1 MEADTPPRVAA
12 YRAERDHS
20 EPGAAHRR
28 GTMWAVG
35 CARLVL
41 HLNHL
46 LPSSGST
53 LPTPLDNPSDNGRPC
68 SALVVVFGAGRS
80 VGLGAGV
87 FRKRGFSAPGV
98 VGAHG
103 TGQQKPA
110 ISVRGERWLV
120 YPVRVAPYP
129 THSELVSSCFGSGG
143 FGVFSVRVCPG
154 RLGCQH
160 SLGGLLFG
168 CGGALSRAKETLAS
182 GWVKRLR
189 SPSPL

>member
-35 CARLVL
+35 CARPVL

-98 VGAHG
+98 VGR
-103 TGQQKPA
+103 T
-110 ISVRGERWLV
+110 V
-120 YPVRVAPYP
+120 
-129 THSELVSSCFGSGG
+129 
-143 FGVFSVRVCPG
+143 
-154 RLGCQH
+154 LGN
-160 SLGGLLFG
+160 
-168 CGGALSRAKETLAS
+168 
-182 GWVKRLR
+182 R
-189 SPSPL
+189 SPRSRCVENGG

>member
-1 MEADTPPRVAA
+1 MGWRQTPPLESQRIGPRETTLSPAPLIGAVLCGPSGA
-12 YRAERDHS
+12 
-20 EPGAAHRR
+20 PG
-28 GTMWAVG
+28 WF
-35 CARLVL
+35 L

-160 SLGGLLFG
+160 SLGGYSSVAAAPFRGLKRHLLR
-168 CGGALSRAKETLAS
+168 GG
-182 GWVKRLR
+182 
-189 SPSPL
+189 

>member
-1 MEADTPPRVAA
+1 
-12 YRAERDHS
+12 
-20 EPGAAHRR
+20 
-28 GTMWAVG
+28 MWAVG

-87 FRKRGFSAPGV
+87 FRKRGFP
-98 VGAHG
+98 
-103 TGQQKPA
+103 
-110 ISVRGERWLV
+110 RR
-120 YPVRVAPYP
+120 
-129 THSELVSSCFGSGG
+129 VSSDARYWATETRDLGAWRTVASIPGTSSSVSCTLRARLILLWFGR
-143 FGVFSVRVCPG
+143 FRGVFGACVSWAIRMPTLS
-154 RLGCQH
+154 RW
-160 SLGGLLFG
+160 LLFG